1 MQLSKFITLI
11 FFTIFTTNFYAQ
23 YSISGYAYD
32 GLGNVLPN
40 AKINLLGNNQQK
52 NSQTTL
58 DGHYAFS
65 NVSKGVYRL
74 TIEKEGVSEEYTV
87 SIDNRD
93 VEIELQLIAWDDT
106 EVLNTVEIE
115 VESVKSKIE
124 KEGFAVNVIETND
137 AALRNIQT
145 NELLDRSVGVRV
157 RQNGG
162 LGSSVDYNLN
172 GLSGNAIKIFID
184 GLPIATYG
192 PSFSLN
198 SIPPAQIERIEVYK
212 GVVPVHLSDDALGG
226 AINVVLKKGL
236 RNSVNASVSYGSFNT
251 FQSNFNA
258 NFRSSSGFT
267 FKTSGFYNYSDNDYE
282 VWGKFVKNVQPN
294 GRVERV
300 RAKRFNDAY
309 KSLGGLV
316 EVGFTDV
323 KWADHFLIGF
333 NISDSYREVQHGTYM
348 TKPYMGRFVESDN
361 QVVSLNYRK
370 KDFLLEGL
378 RLGVSGMYSKR
389 HEVVNDT
396 VKWNYNWYGEQ
407 NLDLDGN
414 PILSQTGAQQ
424 GAATILHSNREI
436 YTLRADLSYKILD
449 NHQLVFNHMYYGFRR
464 KDDDEMKSALERSFI
479 ETRNL
484 TKNITSFAY
493 EAKWFDQKLKTN
505 AFTKHYVQGLEKI
518 RPTMKVIDGVNQRV
532 DERTE
537 NQFTYVGYGGAFS
550 YLLRPAI
557 VLLGSAEEAIRLPS
571 EAETFG
577 DVGENIVENTG
588 LQPEVSSNY
597 NAGFKIGPY
606 KIKEHKISL
615 GGSVFLRDTKDK
627 IVRRSNTRI
636 NDAEQVAP
644 FENLAKTKSKGFE
657 AEFMYQFK
665 DKINLLVNASRFNT
679 VFNKQFDAN
688 GNEFGYYNQQL
699 PNEPFFTVNGSVQYS
714 IHNIL
719 QKKSLINL
727 YYNFSMIE
735 GFYTNWLEM
744 EDFKTPNQFIQDVGL
759 SYVFP
764 NRQFVVSF
772 DAKNIFNKEAYDNF
786 AVQKPGRA
794 FYVKLNYSFNK
805 F

>member
-1 MQLSKFITLI
+1 MCIQKYFATLLLLV
-11 FFTIFTTNFYAQ
+11 TNGISAQ
-23 YSISGYAYD
+23 QIISGTTYD
-32 GLGNVLPN
+32 EFG
-40 AKINLLGNNQQK
+40 NLLPQAKVTLTHTTESQSIVSDNEGN
-52 NSQTTL
+52 
-58 DGHYAFS
+58 FRFI
-65 NVSKGVYRL
+65 NVSNGSYQLLLEHEER
-74 TIEKEGVSEEYTV
+74 KEILQVEVKNKDLRFDLYLFL
-87 SIDNRD
+87 DNKNESLD
-93 VEIELQLIAWDDT
+93 EIVIQ
-106 EVLNTVEIE
+106 

-124 KEGFAVNVIETND
+124 KEGFAVNVIETKD

-236 RNSVNASVSYGSFNT
+236 RNSVNASVSFGSFNT

-258 NFRSSSGFT
+258 NYRSSSGFT

-323 KWADHFLIGF
+323 KWADHFLVGF

-361 QVVSLNYRK
+361 KVISLNYRK
-370 KDFLLEGL
+370 RDFLIKGL
-378 RLGVSGMYSKR
+378 RLNVSGMYSKR
-389 HEVVNDT
+389 HEIVNDT
-396 VKWNYNWYGEQ
+396 VKWNYNWFGEQ

-436 YTLRADLSYKILD
+436 YTLRGDLTYKILD
-449 NHQLVFNHMYYGFRR
+449 NHQLVFNHMYYGFKR

-532 DERTE
+532 EERTE
-537 NQFTYVGYGGAFS
+537 NQFTYVGYGGAVS

-577 DVGENIVENTG
+577 DVGENIVENTS

-606 KIKEHKISL
+606 KIQEHKISF
-615 GGSVFLRDTKDK
+615 GGSVFLRNTKDK

-665 DKINLLVNASRFNT
+665 DKVNVLVNASRFNT

-727 YYNFSMIE
+727 YYNFSKIE